1 MTRTGARQADLEDP
15 DDAVVA
21 DRISKVVLNLG
32 APPPPPPPPATTP
45 PRLPAHTH
53 PPGCAHARVPI
64 RSRPQ
69 ARAHERARPREGG
82 GSGGRG
88 VA

>member
-32 APPPPPPPPATTP
+32 ATPPPAP
-45 PRLPAHTH
+45 PCSTH
-53 PPGCAHARVPI
+53 L
-64 RSRPQ
+64 
-69 ARAHERARPREGG
+69 RARDGGNREQREAP
-82 GSGGRG
+82 GSVGRRADA